1 MITRLILLRIFLSPV
16 NGYANVTFLNSIL
29 PLIEVVALN
38 EPSLIDGSQASTSL
52 IRLPEAI
59 PLDAVWNILV
69 IRITALS
76 DCVTY
81 VIAAM
86 TLPGVT
92 EPLAT

>member
-1 MITRLILLRIFLSPV
+1 MITRLILSRIFLSPV

-38 EPSLIDGSQASTSL
+38 EPSLIEGSQASTSL
-52 IRLPEAI
+52 ILLPEAI

>member
-1 MITRLILLRIFLSPV
+1 MITRLILSRIFLSPV

-29 PLIEVVALN
+29 PLTEGFPSN
-38 EPSLIDGSQASTSL
+38 EPFLIEGSQSSTSL

-59 PLDAVWNILV
+59 PLEAVWNILV

-92 EPLAT
+92 EPLET